1 MKEVQYKIGNSN
13 VEFTSDT
20 SNNVDP
26 YIIGVF
32 ANEHCGKTRLALTGP
47 SGVGCVI
54 TEMKSYV
61 TLDKDSVELGK
72 KIFKPKDPLS
82 LIVNGRHVSGL
93 KDDVERQRF
102 YAAHVKKVEDTVFGL
117 LEHKEVNLV
126 MLDKFTHYCAW
137 VEFAINGMSEKFIK
151 VQGKLYQDKK
161 EVIQHI
167 IDFLNSLSQY
177 GKPVLLLCAA
187 KDDYEVLDSE
197 KKPVRKTWDCGSF
210 KFLGSHANITV
221 ELVDNKRWE
230 AGSTDE
236 RKAWHWRMNV
246 RRCQKNPGLEGLEG
260 NPLLE
265 DDMISLG
272 NLIST
277 VDPGVDVER
286 WM

>member
-1 MKEVQYKIGNSN
+1 MKTVPYKIGDSG

-26 YIIGVF
+26 HIIGVF
-32 ANEHCGKTRLALTGP
+32 ADEGCGKTRLALTGP
-47 SGVGCVI
+47 SGVGCVV

-72 KIFKPKDPLS
+72 KILKPKDPLS
-82 LIVNGRHVSGL
+82 LIVNSRAVSAIPMDID
-93 KDDVERQRF
+93 KQRF
-102 YAAHVKKVEDTVFGL
+102 YAKHVKKVEDTVFGL
-117 LEHKEVNLV
+117 LEHPDVNIV
-126 MLDKFTHYCAW
+126 MMDKFTHYCAW
-137 VEFAINGMSEKFIK
+137 VEWSINGLQEKFIK

-177 GKPVLLLCAA
+177 GKPVVLLCAA
-187 KDDYEVLDSE
+187 KDDYDVLGSDG
-197 KKPVRKTWDCGSF
+197 KPVRKTWDCGSF
-210 KFLGSHANITV
+210 KFLGSHTNTTV
-221 ELVDNKRWE
+221 ELVNNKLWESGSDNPKRN
-230 AGSTDE
+230 
-236 RKAWHWRMNV
+236 WHWRLNV

-265 DDMISLG
+265 DEAISLG
-272 NLIST
+272 NLISI
-277 VDPGVDVER
+277 VDPNVDVER